1 MKTFNLVDIGCAG
14 ALHHYWNNIPINNI
28 NIIGVDANVAEIG
41 KLRLEYPN
49 YTWIA
54 AQVGKAKS
62 IDELNS
68 KTAYNIFN
76 RKVFTE
82 KLISL
87 DDVCENPD
95 FIKIDVDGYDLEVLE
110 SGPKALTHASGIY
123 LESEF
128 EIPAFNPRNNLFN
141 HGELLRSYG
150 FHLEYMW
157 GQRYSIKYSNP
168 YDKSCRARCVG
179 NGLWLKDSH
188 KLKNFWKK
196 IYCIPKTWLGEE

>member
-1 MKTFNLVDIGCAG
+1 MKKLNLVDIGCAG
-14 ALHHYWNNIPINNI
+14 ALHHHWTNIPIDRI

-41 KLRLEYPN
+41 RLKVLYPE

-62 IDELNS
+62 IEQLNS
-68 KTAYNIFN
+68 KVSYNIFN
-76 RKVFTE
+76 KKLFTDR
-82 KLISL
+82 LITL
-87 DDVCENPD
+87 DDVCETPD

-110 SGPKALTHASGIY
+110 SGPKALEYASGIY

-128 EIPAFNPRNNLFN
+128 EIPSFNPRNNLIN
-141 HGELLRSYG
+141 HGNLLRSYG
-150 FHLEYMW
+150 FHLEFMW
-157 GQRYSIKYSNP
+157 GQRYSVRYNKQSTN
-168 YDKSCRARCVG
+168 ARCIG

-196 IYCIPKTWLGEE
+196 IYNVPLTWLGEK